1 MKLTQLLTTTAA
13 FALSALG
20 VHAATVTAFSPAV
33 WPRTDA
39 DLGITGFQIEDF
51 EDATLIPGLQVQ
63 LSGGSADF
71 GPTSTIPHVF
81 TVADDPNGSLFSA
94 AIWDGTHFLLN
105 RNTAPVPVGYVDSQW
120 ADISFLVPGGTQSLG
135 FSLHQLEVTGTQMSV
150 TTTSGVTIFGL
161 DTLPNFSVNS
171 GRNGYVRVDADPGES
186 ILSVKVDNLSGDG
199 FAFDHVAVNPVPE
212 PTSAVLLLAGVA
224 GLGLRRRR

>member
-1 MKLTQLLTTTAA
+1 MKITYLLTTTIA

-20 VHAATVTAFSPAV
+20 AQAATVTAFSPAV

-39 DLGITGFQIEDF
+39 DLGIAGFQIENF

-71 GPTSTIPHVF
+71 GPTGTIPHVF
-81 TVADDPNGSLFSA
+81 TVADDPNGPLFSA
-94 AIWDGTHFLLN
+94 ATWDGTHFLLN

-120 ADISFLVPGGTQSLG
+120 ADLSFVVPGGAQSLG
-135 FSLHQLEVTGTQMSV
+135 FSLHQLEVLGTQLSV
-150 TTTSGVTIFGL
+150 TTTSGVSIFGL

-171 GRNGYVRVDADPGES
+171 GRNGYVRVDAAPGES
-186 ILSVKVDNLSGDG
+186 ILSVKVDNVSGDG
-199 FAFDHVAVNPVPE
+199 FAFDHVAVNVPE
-212 PTSAVLLLAGVA
+212 PTSAVLALV
-224 GLGLRRRR
+224 GLVGMGLRRRR